1 MESLIAPGVEP
12 FAVAALIMGGLV
24 AIEILSTLFGMS
36 FSELLGKELIGDH
49 GLLGGLL
56 GWINP
61 AGVPTLIL
69 ILSLLAGFS
78 ASGYALQSA
87 AEALWAPLPLIVAV
101 PVATLAALRLSRTI
115 TRALARIIPGD
126 ETYAVAAEDL
136 VGRVGEVTL
145 GPLDQ
150 GPAGRVKVQ
159 DRHGNWH
166 FPMAR
171 AARESNPI
179 EVGTQVLLVERRSA
193 VFLAIPASTEL
204 TTASNPKS

>member
-1 MESLIAPGVEP
+1 MESLIAPGVQP

-36 FSELLGKELIGDH
+36 FSELLGKELVWDH
-49 GLLGGLL
+49 GLIGGLL

-61 AGVPTLIL
+61 AGVPTLVL
-69 ILSLLAGFS
+69 LLALLAGFS

-87 AEALWAPLPLIVAV
+87 AEMVWAPLPLVLAV
-101 PVATLAALRLSRTI
+101 PLAAAAALRLARTI

-126 ETYAVAAEDL
+126 ETYAVSPEDL

-150 GPAGRVKVQ
+150 G
-159 DRHGNWH
+159 
-166 FPMAR
+166 
-171 AARESNPI
+171 
-179 EVGTQVLLVERRSA
+179 
-193 VFLAIPASTEL
+193 
-204 TTASNPKS
+204 